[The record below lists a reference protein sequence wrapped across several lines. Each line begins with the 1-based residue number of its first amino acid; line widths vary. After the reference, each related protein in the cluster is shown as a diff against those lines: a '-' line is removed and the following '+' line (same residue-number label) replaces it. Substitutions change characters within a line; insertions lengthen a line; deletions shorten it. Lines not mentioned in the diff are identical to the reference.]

1 MDRIQG
7 TNAAET
13 TYGLE
18 EASTASHL
26 VQSVRKVRGNM
37 TKIAQTVFLG
47 ALLLASAVGSLAQ
60 TSSKGARGSLVVVMK
75 DGHRQTIP
83 VASINKIEF
92 KDGDV
97 LVSKDGGQKSFR
109 MSEVQSFEFDSSPT
123 SSFEPGKN
131 HFVGKWRVSEGPGGG
146 TFYITLEADGEAHKT
161 VGGSHGTWTVVD
173 GEARIAWD
181 DGWHDAIRKV
191 GTKHE
196 KVAFEPGRT
205 FSDDPSNV
213 TDAVNTS
220 PEPI

>member
-1 MDRIQG
+1 MHRIVK
-7 TNAAET
+7 A
-13 TYGLE
+13 
-18 EASTASHL
+18 
-26 VQSVRKVRGNM
+26 
-37 TKIAQTVFLG
+37 IFLG
-47 ALLLASAVGSLAQ
+47 ILLLAAVATLAQ
-60 TSSKGARGSLVVVMK
+60 GASKDARGSLVVVMK

-83 VASINKIEF
+83 VSDITRIEF
-92 KDGDV
+92 KDGSI

-109 MSEVQSFEFDSSPT
+109 MSEVQSFEFDSSAP
-123 SSFEPGKN
+123 SSFAPGKN
-131 HFVGKWRVSEGPGGG
+131 HFVGKWRVSESPEGG
-146 TFYITLEADGEAHKT
+146 TFYITLEANGEAHKT

-205 FSDDPSNV
+205 FSEQPSNV
-213 TDAVNTS
+213 TDAVNTN

>member
-1 MDRIQG
+1 MNRMVSAI
-7 TNAAET
+7 
-13 TYGLE
+13 
-18 EASTASHL
+18 
-26 VQSVRKVRGNM
+26 
-37 TKIAQTVFLG
+37 FL
-47 ALLLASAVGSLAQ
+47 ATLLAASAASLGQSASRD
-60 TSSKGARGSLVVVMK
+60 THGSLVIVMK

-83 VASINKIEF
+83 VADISKIEF
-92 KDGDV
+92 KDGDIV
-97 LVSKDGGQKSFR
+97 LSKAGGQKSYR

-123 SSFEPGKN
+123 SSFAPGKN
-131 HFVGKWRVSEGPGGG
+131 HFVGKWRVSQSPEGG
-146 TFYITLEADGEAHKT
+146 TFYITLEANGEAHKT

-196 KVAFEPGRT
+196 KVAFEPGKT
-205 FSDDPSNV
+205 FSDEPSNV